1 VGGCTGRCLNRAW
14 GFSLFFSLSCSFGVL
29 AIPSFLF
36 SLLGLGE
43 RRWMDDS
50 TVLTDRQGVEEFTY
64 LLLCRRLCFSFAHS
78 RMMLL
83 RYRLC
88 CYGSNRSTLLRDLVS
103 FFVLNTSTL

>member
-64 LLLCRRLCFSFAHS
+64 LLLCRRLCFFFCSLQNDAAA
-78 RMMLL
+78 LPGL
-83 RYRLC
+83 R

-103 FFVLNTSTL
+103 FFFFF